1 MRVTLLAV
9 VAAAL
14 VLPAAVQA
22 ATTNFTIPIE
32 FDIAACNG
40 DTIELSGQLLGVF
53 TATANSAGGFLLAT
67 QVEPQGVRGVDLQTG
82 TKFRGT
88 GVTRDMTVVSASA

>member
-40 DTIELSGQLLGVF
+40 DTIELSGQLLGVS
-53 TATANSAGGFLLAT
+53 TATANSAGGSNLGSGRSGNAPLISLI
-67 QVEPQGVRGVDLQTG
+67 D
-82 TKFRGT
+82 
-88 GVTRDMTVVSASA
+88 VVKLE